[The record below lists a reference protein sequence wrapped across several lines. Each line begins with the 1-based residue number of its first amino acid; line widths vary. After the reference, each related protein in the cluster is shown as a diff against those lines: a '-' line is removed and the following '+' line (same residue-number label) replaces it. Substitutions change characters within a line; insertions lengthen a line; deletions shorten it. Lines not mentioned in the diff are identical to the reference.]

1 MPTIKSTVNLTD
13 KGVMRLA
20 PGYHR
25 DKLMSHLLVRVARL
39 GVRAFYF
46 YDERMVRRKRIV
58 THRLLGHRPPMEV
71 REARR
76 QCFIILG
83 QLAAG
88 VFEPGKRQAT
98 KFGDALDKYIAYL
111 KSKSP
116 TSRWPVIV
124 EGYARNHLRPRWGD
138 TRLIDMARSPDDV
151 AEWHRDLTASKGPV
165 AANHCARLIRAVY
178 MRAARGNVSLP
189 RDRHPC
195 TTVDFNVEHSRE
207 IGITDWRAWSAAWRK
222 IENPTRKAY
231 HLFSLLSG
239 CRPGEAARVRWDGLD
254 AKRRTLT
261 IKKSKAGLDVTIPL
275 SLPLCRV
282 LRMARDAN
290 GEPRDYIFPARGPK
304 GHIVR
309 FDSDDL
315 SVYANS
321 LRHTY
326 TSLAA
331 ALGIDELTIDML
343 TTHVPRGVSQK
354 YFVKMIVNSGPAM
367 RQAQARIS
375 AEIMKK
381 AGLSP
386 GLLSVL

>member
-13 KGVMRLA
+13 KSIMRLA
-20 PGYHR
+20 VGTHR
-25 DKLMSHLLVRVARL
+25 DKLVRNLLLRAAKS
-39 GVRAFYF
+39 GPRAFYF
-46 YDERMVRRKRIV
+46 YDERMVKRKRIV
-58 THRLLGHRPPMEV
+58 THRLLGHRPPMLV
-71 REARR
+71 KEARR
-76 QCFIILG
+76 LCIIQLG

-111 KSKSP
+111 RAKSP
-116 TSRWPVIV
+116 TSRWPMLV

-138 TRLIDMARSPDDV
+138 TRLIDMARNPDDV
-151 AEWHRDLTASKGPV
+151 AEWHRDLTKRKGPV

-207 IGITDWRAWSAAWRK
+207 IGITDWRAWRRAWDK

-231 HLFSLLSG
+231 HLFALLTG

-282 LRMARDAN
+282 LRMARDAQDDK
-290 GEPRDYIFPARGPK
+290 GVYIFPARGSR

-315 SVYANS
+315 PVYANS

-326 TSLAA
+326 T
-331 ALGIDELTIDML
+331 
-343 TTHVPRGVSQK
+343 R
-354 YFVKMIVNSGPAM
+354 
-367 RQAQARIS
+367 
-375 AEIMKK
+375 
-381 AGLSP
+381 
-386 GLLSVL
+386 